1 MMAFIKQNATIIIM
15 VCGLLITIASTLSVF
30 AAYYSS
36 VQDQTQKD
44 QIQRLGQISNNLGE
58 TNVELGYKIKDLQ
71 EVNLQVT
78 NRIENLTV
86 NSNLLIEEVNKLS
99 AQTKQIIESMD
110 IKADKEY
117 AKNTS
122 AGELELN
129 FKSIGNQKLV
139 FMLGGGTMDDAS
151 LQIGNEQPFKIGIQ
165 NDKLLINTKVY
176 DINDNLIAEIENN
189 KWRLNKNYAGKFNYD
204 KTGFEVIDNKGNIAM
219 SVDVLTSNT
228 VAIQGIF
235 PIKSALRIFIAG
247 SHGFTAVPYSNPEVD
262 KKILQTTGK
271 KYEDFFNQR
280 VSDVK
285 MKQLFEYTGKDYLG
299 RRKKY

>member
-15 VCGLLITIASTLSVF
+15 VCGLVITIASTLSVF

-36 VQDQTQKD
+36 VQDQTQKN
-44 QIQRLGQISNNLGE
+44 QILRLGEISNNLGE
-58 TNVELGYKIKDLQ
+58 TNVELGNKIKDLQ
-71 EVNLQVT
+71 KVNLQVT
-78 NRIENLTV
+78 NRIETLTV
-86 NSNLLIEEVNKLS
+86 NSNLLIEKVNKLS

-117 AKNTS
+117 AKNAS
-122 AGELELN
+122 AGELELK
-129 FKSIGNQKLV
+129 FKSIANEKLV
-139 FMLGGGTMDDAS
+139 FMLGGGHLDDANI
-151 LQIGNEQPFKIGIQ
+151 LIGKVRPFKIGIQ
-165 NDKLLINTKVY
+165 NDKLLISTKVY

-189 KWRLNKNYAGKFNYD
+189 KWHLNKNYAGKFNYD
-204 KTGFEVIDNKGNIAM
+204 KTGFEVIDNQGNIAM
-219 SVDVLTSNT
+219 SVDVLASNT

-247 SHGFTAVPYSNPEVD
+247 SYGFTSVPYSNPAVD
-262 KKILQTTGK
+262 KKILQTEGM
-271 KYEDFFNQR
+271 KYDDFFNQK

-299 RRKKY
+299 QRKKY

>member
-15 VCGLLITIASTLSVF
+15 ACGLVITIASTLSVF

-44 QIQRLGQISNNLGE
+44 QIQRLGEISNNLGE

-151 LQIGNEQPFKIGIQ
+151 VQIGNERPFNIGIQ

-219 SVDVLTSNT
+219 SVDVLASNM

-247 SHGFTAVPYSNPEVD
+247 SQGVTSVPYSNSAVD

-271 KYEDFFNQR
+271 KYDDFFNER